1 METTLTSHETRERI
15 IALVQ
20 SLPAENLPIV
30 EAFIRFVQAQQV
42 AALTQPAMPWRY
54 PTVAAPAVS
63 LENWLH
69 LLDEGYE
76 GDALADTEAVFDED
90 YKP

>member
-20 SLPAENLPIV
+20 TLPAESLPIV
-30 EAFIRFVQAQQV
+30 EAFVRFVQAQQM
-42 AALTQPAMPWRY
+42 ASFTQPATPWRY
-54 PTVAAPAVS
+54 PTVAAPAIS
-63 LENWLH
+63 LENWLN

-90 YKP
+90 YEQ

>member
-1 METTLTSHETRERI
+1 METTLTSHETRKRI

-20 SLPAENLPIV
+20 SLPAESLPIV

-54 PTVAAPAVS
+54 PTVAAPTAV
-63 LENWLH
+63 LDRLTG
-69 LLDEGYE
+69 LLSDVE
-76 GDALADTEAVFDED
+76 GDALADTEALYDEA
-90 YKP
+90 